1 MEGGSSGD
9 FFFSNG
15 VIVKCTFSVWLTA
28 ASFNAFIGAVG
39 AVLISITLPALRH
52 THVGA
57 GTLESLGAAGFG
69 LCDIRVGK
77 SSVTSPSFVEKWRN
91 SNGGERQ
98 RRHLLHFWS
107 SSEPSPQSSEPS
119 HTQWEEMQRWLAH
132 SNWVDVQNLSAK
144 DAKEN
149 LFQVFSPDCK
159 SGFPCEK
166 RSWKKNRGCFQ
177 EEH

>member
-1 MEGGSSGD
+1 MEGGISGD
-9 FFFSNG
+9 FLFSNG

-28 ASFNAFIGAVG
+28 ASFNAFVGAVG

-69 LCDIRVGK
+69 LCDIRM
-77 SSVTSPSFVEKWRN
+77 EKAALRLLLLLK
-91 SNGGERQ
+91 NGGTLTAASASG
-98 RRHLLHFWS
+98 RHLLHFWS

-144 DAKEN
+144 EAKEN
-149 LFQVFSPDCK
+149 LFRVLFA
-159 SGFPCEK
+159 
-166 RSWKKNRGCFQ
+166 
-177 EEH
+177 